1 MTRNSVAQLIVS
13 EEVRCPT
20 SPKMLFHVS
29 ERACL
34 VSGDRKGISV
44 GFEMMMNATSITTHL
59 TIVLGLVILGILG
72 LTGCFRKSWYQ
83 Q

>member
-1 MTRNSVAQLIVS
+1 MTRNSVAQLNVS

-44 GFEMMMNATSITTHL
+44 GFEIMMNATPPQISDY
-59 TIVLGLVILGILG
+59 TIIHQGN
-72 LTGCFRKSWYQ
+72 
-83 Q
+83 